1 MNAPS
6 NPKSSSSPASASSAR
21 SPLYLRPRT
30 KVWVLA
36 LCFVLMIAA
45 SVWAVLQP
53 VRLDPKDTSW
63 RASILYPHETN
74 PYVRLQAVSCVN
86 EYACRLNSVA
96 VNGTGD
102 SPEVWAV
109 GNVGLVLHRAAGQRK
124 WEQLTINALEESAP
138 PKPSPSPTPR
148 STPDKKAAAAR
159 PTATPTPIATATAT
173 PTPDQRAPVPYL
185 LGLSEAEARKIA
197 ESQGFLVS
205 AVDTN
210 DNQINQQAQSIPNQ
224 SAQQS
229 APPRQVVVKQSPEPK
244 TLAPLKST
252 ITITLGRAPASK
264 ASLFDKL
271 LPKVYAAELDK
282 RPQPQGTS
290 VPHLSQEQTRRALT
304 PAAEAKPLPL
314 VLSPLDDDLLHVACE
329 SGECRIFGRSGRVY
343 KVVTAT
349 NWSFITA
356 RVFGVTAE
364 ADSFFLSEFTLDGQ
378 SVYGKTGSALYKC
391 DFHASDKAPFY
402 SCNASSDKSLDL
414 QIPGGSLLR
423 LFLDQVNLNG
433 SSSATIRIVTHGP
446 EAKNLVTAFSNVR
459 SAAFNSNL
467 AVAVGE
473 HGTILASTDNGGT
486 WLHETQG
493 PDGAAPN
500 HKLPALW
507 YWLLAG
513 LFMVVSSV
521 VVAIPG
527 VPPVAEVSVA
537 DWAVTDAPLKPG
549 DIDSLNF
556 TPMALGLSR
565 FVRNPKTQPPV
576 TIAIEGEW
584 GEGKSSVMSL
594 LKGDLKKSRYCPV
607 WFNAWH
613 HQSEEQLLAALLEH
627 IKDQAIPP
635 WWHID
640 NWIFRARLLRSRMGR
655 KWPLLVILAIVFAST
670 AAFEISRDGLD
681 EVIQS
686 PANLIPFK
694 NYVPGLGERTQNPAD
709 SAASAKSAASELTSS
724 KSADAKPSDSKPAQ
738 ETNLRHL
745 GLIASLF
752 GLLGAIFK
760 IAKTF
765 GIDSSKL
772 TDNLRD
778 ATTIKDIKPD
788 PGIRRQFAREFRDFC
803 EAWSWGGRRVII
815 FIDDLDRCRPES
827 VVTVLESINFLTTA
841 GDCMIVLGMAQ
852 KQVTHAVGLSFKDIA
867 QSQQAYLD
875 GCNTEQEKAIA
886 RFKYGELYIKKL
898 VNIVAHLPK
907 TTPEQRR
914 KVLESRA
921 ADARRQEEQVK
932 AAAVRGWRMGLWEWL
947 SESGRLAVKF
957 APIMAML
964 LAIVISMLVGYQ
976 KVAAPTPPQQQV
988 ASANTSSTSSSS
1000 LVNEVKQS
1008 NEPALSKPGEAKPLV
1023 YDPPTAQQAKLKDPE
1038 GFTGGSWWSYSTSVL
1053 LLVIFFG
1060 LFGYQL
1066 SARTNQDAQNSPEFE
1081 KSLELWGEYI
1091 VGLCDTPREIKRALN
1106 DLRYQAMTRRM
1117 NGPSST
1123 RGERLA
1129 RALRQLVTGRK
1140 EKDPVEARVDEA
1152 ALPPVK
1158 AAALASL
1165 SADEETRF
1173 LGTATETTYPGI
1185 TETMKMLLGMKAKHI
1200 EIFGRW
1206 IGAPAPEPPDPSG
1219 NIAKARGA

>member
-1 MNAPS
+1 MM
-6 NPKSSSSPASASSAR
+6 
-21 SPLYLRPRT
+21 LR
-30 KVWVLA
+30 VV
-36 LCFVLMIAA
+36 
-45 SVWAVLQP
+45 
-53 VRLDPKDTSW
+53 
-63 RASILYPHETN
+63 
-74 PYVRLQAVSCVN
+74 
-86 EYACRLNSVA
+86 
-96 VNGTGD
+96 
-102 SPEVWAV
+102 
-109 GNVGLVLHRAAGQRK
+109 
-124 WEQLTINALEESAP
+124 
-138 PKPSPSPTPR
+138 
-148 STPDKKAAAAR
+148 TPD
-159 PTATPTPIATATAT
+159 
-173 PTPDQRAPVPYL
+173 
-185 LGLSEAEARKIA
+185 
-197 ESQGFLVS
+197 
-205 AVDTN
+205 
-210 DNQINQQAQSIPNQ
+210 
-224 SAQQS
+224 
-229 APPRQVVVKQSPEPK
+229 
-244 TLAPLKST
+244 
-252 ITITLGRAPASK
+252 
-264 ASLFDKL
+264 
-271 LPKVYAAELDK
+271 
-282 RPQPQGTS
+282 
-290 VPHLSQEQTRRALT
+290 
-304 PAAEAKPLPL
+304 
-314 VLSPLDDDLLHVACE
+314 
-329 SGECRIFGRSGRVY
+329 
-343 KVVTAT
+343 
-349 NWSFITA
+349 
-356 RVFGVTAE
+356 
-364 ADSFFLSEFTLDGQ
+364 
-378 SVYGKTGSALYKC
+378 
-391 DFHASDKAPFY
+391 
-402 SCNASSDKSLDL
+402 
-414 QIPGGSLLR
+414 
-423 LFLDQVNLNG
+423 
-433 SSSATIRIVTHGP
+433 
-446 EAKNLVTAFSNVR
+446 AKNLVAAFRNVR
-459 SAAFNSNL
+459 SVAFNSNL
-467 AVAVGE
+467 AVVVGE
-473 HGTILASTDNGGT
+473 HGTILTSTDNGST
-486 WLHETQG
+486 WRHETQG

-500 HKLPALW
+500 HKLPAFW
-507 YWLLAG
+507 FWLLVG
-513 LFMVVSSV
+513 LLMVVSSV

-565 FVRNPKTQPPV
+565 FIRNPKTQPPV

-594 LKGDLKKSRYCPV
+594 LQGDLKKSRYCPV

-627 IKDQAIPP
+627 IKNEAIPP

-640 NWIFRARLLRSRMGR
+640 NWIFRARLLRSRVGR
-655 KWPLLVILAIVFAST
+655 KWPVLVVLAIVFAST
-670 AAFEISRDGLD
+670 AAYEISRDHLD
-681 EVIQS
+681 EFIQS
-686 PANLIPFK
+686 PTSLIPFK
-694 NYVPGLGERTQNPAD
+694 NYIHGLSEKTQKPAD
-709 SAASAKSAASELTSS
+709 SAASAKSATTESSGS
-724 KSADAKPSDSKPAQ
+724 KSSDAKPPDSEPAQ
-738 ETNLRHL
+738 ETDLRHL
-745 GLIASLF
+745 GLIASFL
-752 GLLGAIFK
+752 GLLGAILK
-760 IAKTF
+760 IAKAF

-778 ATTIKDIKPD
+778 ATTIKDVKPD
-788 PGIRRQFAREFRDFC
+788 PGIRRQFAREFGDFC

-921 ADARRQEEQVK
+921 AEARRQDEQVK
-932 AAAVRGWRMGLWEWL
+932 AAAVTGWRMELWEWL

-957 APIMAML
+957 APVMAML

-976 KVAAPTPPQQQV
+976 KGAAPAPPQEQV
-988 ASANTSSTSSSS
+988 GSANTSSTSSAS
-1000 LVNEVKQS
+1000 LGTDVKPPNAPTQPKS
-1008 NEPALSKPGEAKPLV
+1008 GEAKPLV
-1023 YDPPTAQQAKLKDPE
+1023 YDRPTAEQAKLKEPE

-1066 SARTNQDAQNSPEFE
+1066 STRTNQDAQNSPDFE
-1081 KSLELWGEYI
+1081 KSLGLWGEYI

-1129 RALRQLVTGRK
+1129 KALRQLVTGRK
-1140 EKDPVEARVDEA
+1140 EKQAIEARVDEA
-1152 ALPPVK
+1152 ALPPLK

-1165 SADEETRF
+1165 SVDEETRF
-1173 LGTATETTYPGI
+1173 LGTGAETTYPGI

-1219 NIAKARGA
+1219 DIAQARGA

>member
-1 MNAPS
+1 MKAPA
-6 NPKSSSSPASASSAR
+6 NPKSSSSPASASSAHSR
-21 SPLYLRPRT
+21 RYLRPRT
-30 KVWVLA
+30 KVWAVA
-36 LCFVLMIAA
+36 FCFVLMIGA

-53 VRLDPKDTSW
+53 VRPDPKDFSW
-63 RASILYPHETN
+63 QSTILYPHETN
-74 PYVRLQAVSCVN
+74 PSARLQAVNCSN

-102 SPEVWAV
+102 LAEVWAV
-109 GNVGLVLHRAAGQRK
+109 GNVGLVLHRAAGQTK
-124 WEQLTINALEESAP
+124 WEQLTINAAAESAP
-138 PKPSPSPTPR
+138 PQPAATPGSRPTTSDKHPAGAR
-148 STPDKKAAAAR
+148 STAAAIS
-159 PTATPTPIATATAT
+159 TPA

-185 LGLSEAEARKIA
+185 LGLSEAEARKTA

-205 AVDTN
+205 AEIAN
-210 DNQINQQAQSIPNQ
+210 DNASGNQANQ
-224 SAQQS
+224 SAQNKMPSSSTQQS
-229 APPRQVVVKQSPEPK
+229 APPRQVVVKQSPGAK
-244 TLAPLKST
+244 TLAPRKST
-252 ITITLGRAPASK
+252 ITITLGRAPRSA
-264 ASLFDKL
+264 AGLLDKL
-271 LPKVYAAELDK
+271 LPTVYAAEMEK
-282 RPQPQGTS
+282 RPQAQDKS
-290 VPHLSQEQTRRALT
+290 VPHLSREQTRRVLT
-304 PAAEAKPLPL
+304 AAPNARPLPIEI
-314 VLSPLDDDLLHVACE
+314 SRLDDDLIHVACE
-329 SGECRIFGRSGRVY
+329 SGECRILARSGRVY
-343 KVVTAT
+343 KVNSSKEWKFTQARFVQLEPLAGSTFRGNEPPIESSAILNAT
-349 NWSFITA
+349 I
-356 RVFGVTAE
+356 
-364 ADSFFLSEFTLDGQ
+364 DGKI
-378 SVYGKTGSALYKC
+378 Y
-391 DFHASDKAPFY
+391 ASLIKENAFY
-402 SCNASSDKSLDL
+402 NCGEYS
-414 QIPGGSLLR
+414 
-423 LFLDQVNLNG
+423 G
-433 SSSATIRIVTHGP
+433 SSIFSTHPAYGCFLGTNRISGYAAEPAPTHGLPENLPSKATIHGEVFILSP
-446 EAKNLVTAFSNVR
+446 EILSFLV
-459 SAAFNSNL
+459 
-467 AVAVGE
+467 G
-473 HGTILASTDNGGT
+473 DNGLILSSTNAGIE
-486 WLHETQG
+486 WRHETQG
-493 PDGAAPN
+493 PDGSTPN

-513 LFMVVSSV
+513 LLIIVSSM

-549 DIDSLNF
+549 DVDSLNF
-556 TPMALGLSR
+556 TPIALGLSR
-565 FVRNPKTQPPV
+565 FIRNPKTQPPV

-594 LKGDLKKSRYCPV
+594 LKCDLEKSRYCPV

-627 IKDQAIPP
+627 IKNQAIPP

-655 KWPLLVILAIVFAST
+655 KWPVVVILAIVFAST

-681 EVIQS
+681 EFIKS
-686 PANLIPFK
+686 PTSLIPFK
-694 NYVPGLGERTQNPAD
+694 NYIPGLSDDKQKPAD
-709 SAASAKSAASELTSS
+709 PAAGAQSASTTSS
-724 KSADAKPSDSKPAQ
+724 GSKSSDAKPPDSKPSQ
-738 ETNLRHL
+738 ETDLRHL
-745 GLIASLF
+745 GLIASFF

-765 GIDSSKL
+765 GIEPSKL

-778 ATTIKDIKPD
+778 VTTIKDVKPD
-788 PGIRRQFAREFRDFC
+788 PGIRRQFAREFGDFC
-803 EAWSWGGRRVII
+803 DAWSWGGRRVII

-841 GDCMIVLGMAQ
+841 GDCVIVLGMAQ
-852 KQVTHAVGLSFKDIA
+852 KQVTHAVGLSFKEIA

-914 KVLESRA
+914 SVLEARA
-921 ADARRQEEQVK
+921 AEARRQYEQVK
-932 AAAVRGWRMGLWEWL
+932 AAAATGWRMGLWEWL
-947 SESGRLAVKF
+947 SASGGLAVKF
-957 APIMAML
+957 APVMAML

-976 KVAAPTPPQQQV
+976 KGAAPVPLQEQV
-988 ASANTSSTSSSS
+988 NPGNASSTSSSA
-1000 LVNEVKQS
+1000 LTAQGKQS
-1008 NEPALSKPGEAKPLV
+1008 NAPAPLKSGEAKPLV
-1023 YDPPTAQQAKLKDPE
+1023 YDRPTTEQAKLVEP
-1038 GFTGGSWWSYSTSVL
+1038 GSFTGGSWWSYSTSAL

-1081 KSLELWGEYI
+1081 KSLELWGGYI

-1123 RGERLA
+1123 RGERMA
-1129 RALRQLVTGRK
+1129 KALRQLVTGRK
-1140 EKDPVEARVDEA
+1140 EKDPIEGRVDEA
-1152 ALPPVK
+1152 ALPPHK

-1173 LGTATETTYPGI
+1173 LGTSAETTYPGI

-1206 IGAPAPEPPDPSG
+1206 IGASAPEPPGPNGD
-1219 NIAKARGA
+1219 IAQGRGA